1 MANGTGQGQV
11 VQMTD
16 EQLKKLLRSNQSLAT
31 PSSAGAPNL
40 ASFNKATSEAAGKV
54 DVLGMALGAAG
65 KGAGAAKDGFDKLK
79 DGIEQNLDVFRD
91 LSKTGASFSNDVV
104 GMTVAAAGSRVSLS
118 EFSEIIKSGATNF
131 AGLGGNVTRGAEA
144 FANLSKEMF
153 DSRVTDS
160 LKQMGYTSK
169 ELNEVLALQVGF
181 SRSSLRDD
189 EASRKRAIQ
198 SATELATEMD
208 LMAKL
213 TGKTREEQMEASKK
227 AQADM
232 AVEAKMRLIG
242 IKEGPEAEAR
252 ARENFAKQYNEA
264 QLRGQGQMFKEVFA
278 TGNVMSK
285 EAGLQTALQGKAALA
300 TIEQARATSTG
311 NIERANAA
319 SVRAQEETIRNQR
332 NVGLLNLATT
342 GPVGGPAAMAVQEN
356 MTANRTMYDGVQKQ
370 IQTGGK
376 GIADA
381 LVAVKDDIRQAQ
393 AGQRRDET
401 GQYKEVDGATRA
413 VIQLGN
419 RAGDVNAALAKQLI
433 EPLNRDIGP
442 ALGRF
447 SDQYLSGLITTRDQ
461 QGRVTGQQNFTQAI
475 EGQLR
480 EGYNQSNQ
488 QGTRPAG
495 ASDRQTFMDNAGRV
509 EPFTGADALKSIGQI
524 TGNVAKITA
533 EKIDSLVIGG
543 QKIPGKSSGSLGT
556 TGSLIEDFGTGTLA
570 MLHGKEGVIT
580 EDQLKNIAL
589 GSKNQGIES
598 MITTVKNAIPKG
610 APTSSSSLNL
620 TDVAKSISTT
630 ISSSIT
636 GGETTTRRTQTDD
649 SKSAEAEMENL
660 RKKFIEDYAA
670 RKEVL
675 VQGMA
680 VEDRKFSKVQAAM
693 KADEEAIRI
702 KEEYAKKQEE
712 LQKRIDDGINYET
725 SRKTEALAEFKEITD
740 KESNLKNI
748 IGKSVQGM
756 SDDAIQAMLPMGAKM
771 EDFYVDMGGKLQSF
785 SNDSVKKVAST
796 IKETETTASPK
807 VSNVPTKATGPGGEY
822 THEEARIE
830 AARLNTLSL
839 EKFNRD
845 ADLALGV
852 KTPKAPMAGVKDLVS
867 STMPT
872 SKIDIGN
879 IEFDPMTGLPNFK
892 QLRAQTAS
900 LPSGVKQEQR
910 RTEAERTTTTA
921 PKTPPKV
928 EPKVE
933 PRAPAPASKDATMND
948 VVRELTTLNK
958 LMGNL
963 LAQSEDL
970 GNKQVRAV
978 RSNGSNLYA
987 R

>member
-1 MANGTGQGQV
+1 MANGTGQPV

-31 PSSAGAPNL
+31 PSSAGAPSFS
-40 ASFNKATSEAAGKV
+40 SFNKATAEAAGKT
-54 DVLGMALGAAG
+54 DVLAMALGAAG
-65 KGAGAAKDGFDKLK
+65 KAGGVAKDGFDKLK

-104 GMTVAAAGSRVSLS
+104 GMTVAAAGSRMSLA
-118 EFSEIIKSGATNF
+118 EFSEVIKSGATNF
-131 AGLGGNVTRGAEA
+131 AGLGGNVVRGAEA

-153 DSRVTDS
+153 DSRLTDS
-160 LKQMGYTSK
+160 LKQLGYTNK

-227 AQADM
+227 AQSDM

-300 TIEQARATSTG
+300 TIEQARALSAG

-319 SVRAQEETIRNQR
+319 SVRAQEETMRNQR
-332 NVGLLNLATT
+332 NVGQLMLATT

-356 MTANRTMYDGVQKQ
+356 MAANRTMYDGVQKQ
-370 IQTGGK
+370 IQNGAK
-376 GIADA
+376 GVADA
-381 LVAVKDDIRQAQ
+381 LVAAKNDIVQAQSGQRKDDK
-393 AGQRRDET
+393 
-401 GQYKEVDGATRA
+401 GQYQEVDGATRA

-419 RAGDVNAALAKQLI
+419 RAGDVQAALAKQLI
-433 EPLNRDIGP
+433 EPLNTRVGP

-447 SDQYLSGLITTRDQ
+447 ADQYLSGVITTRDKE
-461 QGRVTGQQNFTQAI
+461 GRVTGQQNFTQAI
-475 EGQLR
+475 EAQLGAGFKEGSGQTPTP
-480 EGYNQSNQ
+480 S
-488 QGTRPAG
+488 TRPSWMERAG
-495 ASDRQTFMDNAGRV
+495 EK
-509 EPFTGADALKSIGQI
+509 EPFVGADALKSIGQI

-533 EKIDSLVIGG
+533 DKIDSLVIGG
-543 QKIPGKSSGSLGT
+543 QPVRTRQTGSLGE
-556 TGSLIEDFGTGTLA
+556 TGNLLENFGSGTMA
-570 MLHGKEGVIT
+570 VLHGREAVLT
-580 EDQLKNIAL
+580 EDQLKNLAL
-589 GSKNQGIES
+589 GSKNQGIET
-598 MITTVKNAIPKG
+598 MVNTVKNSIPK
-610 APTSSSSLNL
+610 TSVTGSQSSINL
-620 TDVAKSISTT
+620 TDVARSISTS

-636 GGETTTRRTQTDD
+636 GGETTTRRVQNDD
-649 SKSAEAEMENL
+649 SKAAEEEMQSL
-660 RKKFIEDYAA
+660 KKKFESDWAA
-670 RKEVL
+670 RKEIL

-693 KADEEAIRI
+693 KADEDAIKL
-702 KEEYAKKQEE
+702 KEDYAKKQEE
-712 LQKRIDDGINYET
+712 LQKRIDAGISIEVE
-725 SRKTEALAEFKEITD
+725 RKNEALAESQKIATE
-740 KESNLKNI
+740 EVNLKNI
-748 IGKSVQGM
+748 IGKSVKGM
-756 SDDAIQAMLPMGAKM
+756 SDDAIEAMLPMGSKM
-771 EDFYVDMGGKLQSF
+771 EDFYVDIGGKLQSF
-785 SNDSVKKVAST
+785 SNDTVKKVSSNIDNASAST
-796 IKETETTASPK
+796 APK

-852 KTPKAPMAGVKDLVS
+852 KTPKSPMAGVKDLVS

-900 LPSGVKQEQR
+900 LPGGVRQEQR
-910 RTEAERTTTTA
+910 RTEAERTTTA
-921 PKTPPKV
+921 PKPAPKA
-928 EPKVE
+928 EPKAD
-933 PRAPAPASKDATMND
+933 PRAPSPTSKDATIND

-958 LMGNL
+958 LMGSL

-978 RSNGSNLYA
+978 RSTGSNLYA